1 MTIAP
6 EEALTLVDSPAPTH
20 SRLYRFVY
28 GETAASRRDPVPLA
42 MGLFIAVAGTGL
54 VVGLNGQY
62 FGTVVGFALAYA
74 IVAIGMVVQLGYARQ
89 LAFSQTVFMGVGAYG
104 TGILE
109 TKYNFGTA
117 ETVVCVLAIGF
128 VSSLLIG
135 SIVTRAP
142 GLALALA
149 TLLLPLFV
157 STYLGNSNYFGSFTG
172 ILNINPLWGT
182 IANYNDA
189 MTQTSVIA
197 VLFLALVT
205 MAALRIMRS
214 GVGLQLMAMSEDER
228 LAAGLGT
235 SLRQRRLEVFVFGSV
250 VATLGG
256 IVLASAQG
264 DATYFLVAESA
275 QITLLIILFVPGRKN
290 VLAVIGGAILVEYL
304 STSSDFMSTNLA
316 TFEAIVLVVILL
328 IEPNGFVALVARIY
342 RFGYSKIKAA
352 RSGLP
357 APSDEVTQ

>member
-6 EEALTLVDSPAPTH
+6 EEALSLVDSAEAPH
-20 SRLYRFVY
+20 SRLHRFVY
-28 GETAASRRDPVPLA
+28 GSAAATRRDPVPVA
-42 MGLFIAVAGTGL
+42 TALFIAAAGSAL

-62 FGTVVGFALAYA
+62 FGTVVGFALAYS
-74 IVAIGMVVQLGYARQ
+74 IVAIGMVVQLGYAKQ

-109 TKYNFGTA
+109 TKYNFDSA
-117 ETVVCVLAIGF
+117 ETVVCVLLIGF
-128 VSSLLIG
+128 VISLAIG

-182 IANYNDA
+182 ITNYNDA

-197 VLFLALVT
+197 VLFLAIVT
-205 MAALRIMRS
+205 FAALRVMRS

-342 RFGYSKIKAA
+342 RFGYSKLRPPK
-352 RSGLP
+352 SGAP
-357 APSDEVTQ
+357 APYEEVTE